1 MAGKVVSKNQGSAE
15 STTIAA
21 GDRSDG
27 KVTVMVPVSQEE
39 LDWLI
44 AKKYL
49 AEKERENV
57 AAIKQAIESFLSASA
72 KAAVIVVTNPPDMRR

>member
-1 MAGKVVSKNQGSAE
+1 
-15 STTIAA
+15 
-21 GDRSDG
+21 
-27 KVTVMVPVSQEE
+27 MVPVSEEE

-49 AEKERENV
+49 TEKERENV

>member
-21 GDRSDG
+21 GDRPDG

-49 AEKERENV
+49 TEKERENTV
-57 AAIKQAIESFLSASA
+57 AIKHAIELFLSASL
-72 KAAVIVVTNPPDMRR
+72 KATAIP